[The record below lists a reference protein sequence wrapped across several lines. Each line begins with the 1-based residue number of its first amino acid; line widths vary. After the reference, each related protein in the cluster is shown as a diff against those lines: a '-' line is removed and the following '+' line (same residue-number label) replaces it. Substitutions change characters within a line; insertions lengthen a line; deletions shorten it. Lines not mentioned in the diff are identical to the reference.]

1 MRVVHASSPNTGFRA
16 KEKKAGSASSLRLS
30 LSAVCFHAGKR
41 NPPFRLW
48 KLAFLLLALLL
59 PLAQLRAQ
67 AIPPRPN
74 PPRLVND
81 LANLLQPAEAEALE
95 RKLVA
100 YDDSTSSQ
108 ITIVTVPTLGDQEV
122 AAYAQQLFETWGIGR
137 KGKNNGL
144 LILVSLQP
152 RKAWIQTGYGL
163 EGAVPDAMARTIVS
177 NTLAPAFGQGKY
189 YAGFDRATDELI
201 ALASGEYK
209 ADPAD
214 ARPSNGQGQGGGSN
228 IGFWVI
234 IGVLVLLFLLRS
246 RGGGNNNRGRGGFG
260 GGFMPPIIFG
270 DFSGGRGVF
279 GGGGGFGGGFGG
291 GGGGG
296 FGGFGGGSSG
306 GGGAGGDW

>member
-1 MRVVHASSPNTGFRA
+1 M
-16 KEKKAGSASSLRLS
+16 S
-30 LSAVCFHAGKR
+30 LSAFSSDLAQNVFSLPNFCQSAACWAR
-41 NPPFRLW
+41 RLPYRL
-48 KLAFLLLALLL
+48 KPAFALVLLLAVLL
-59 PLAQLRAQ
+59 PLGQMRAQ
-67 AIPPRPN
+67 NIPPRPD

-81 LANLLQPAEAEALE
+81 LAGLLQPDQVAALE
-95 RKLVA
+95 QKLVA

-108 ITIVTVPTLGDQEV
+108 IAVVTVPTLGDQEV
-122 AAYAQQLFETWGIGR
+122 AAYAEALFENWGIGH

-144 LILVSLQP
+144 LVLVSVQP

-163 EGAVPDAMARTIVS
+163 EGAVPDALAKRIVT
-177 NTLAPAFGQGKY
+177 NTLTPAFRQGQF
-189 YAGFDRATDELI
+189 YAGLDRATDQLI
-201 ALASGEYK
+201 ALAKGEYK
-209 ADPAD
+209 ADPND
-214 ARPSNGQGQGGGSN
+214 AQPAGNGRGDGGSN
-228 IGFWVI
+228 FGFWLVIGF
-234 IGVLVLLFLLRS
+234 LVLFFLLRS